1 MENAALSFIRHLG
14 GDFKKCLIVCG
25 KGNNGGD
32 GYAIARQL
40 YASGKEVVVF
50 SIDSKN
56 MSKDCQINYNIC
68 KNLKISMYDD
78 FALLDELLMNSDIVV
93 DAIFGTG
100 LTSEVRGIYYKV
112 IEKQSQGR
120 WGIKPIFDDLDFKPH
135 KTTSL
140 IFVDWRQ
147 LKEGPYELVQDEK
160 IKTMLVLYG

>member
-1 MENAALSFIRHLG
+1 MKTKIAVGQYYKLYKADVHQFYKAAHW
-14 GDFKKCLIVCG
+14 VT
-25 KGNNGGD
+25 KGT
-32 GYAIARQL
+32 QW
-40 YASGKEVVVF
+40 KPHTV
-50 SIDSKN
+50 
-56 MSKDCQINYNIC
+56 
-68 KNLKISMYDD
+68 
-78 FALLDELLMNSDIVV
+78 
-93 DAIFGTG
+93 
-100 LTSEVRGIYYKV
+100 YYKV